1 MFHTLTFLSI
11 RIVLFNK
18 AHLNH
23 ATRPQ
28 LSFQCQR
35 RNGFAVERYC
45 ACVQQKFKF
54 IMVLA
59 KAKAA
64 LTVNGANE
72 AYCKWCRIKIHPKL
86 IVIKLH
92 GESKRHKIFETSCSG
107 SNKLSNYLSKEGAL
121 RNEIRRAE
129 LMITAF
135 LLDHNTPFRVTDHL
149 SNVLSRT
156 FPSSTIAREPNQP
169 ALPIIYLVKSLKQ
182 N

>member
-1 MFHTLTFLSI
+1 M
-11 RIVLFNK
+11 
-18 AHLNH
+18 
-23 ATRPQ
+23 
-28 LSFQCQR
+28 
-35 RNGFAVERYC
+35 
-45 ACVQQKFKF
+45 
-54 IMVLA
+54 
-59 KAKAA
+59 
-64 LTVNGANE
+64 
-72 AYCKWCRIKIHPKL
+72 
-86 IVIKLH
+86 IKLH

-121 RNEIRRAE
+121 RNERRRAE